1 MGWSFN
7 WIGHSPAKTIT
18 QVRVLVIPKKSLDF
32 FLMLIAIL
40 CLSLI
45 VLMILVQERFFKDKA
60 NSKIKAKNKK

>member
-1 MGWSFN
+1 
-7 WIGHSPAKTIT
+7 
-18 QVRVLVIPKKSLDF
+18 
-32 FLMLIAIL
+32 MLIAIL